1 VATVSCAADGKKM
14 KVTWD
19 DGEESTF
26 HAVWLR
32 HNCQCSECVQ
42 HSSGQKLVTSVELS
56 GSLRI
61 SETRV
66 QENTVDIGW
75 FSDGRRHRGYLNLSW
90 LRENSYSASSQAKRK
105 ERTRPLVAVSLP
117 ELHYSEVVHSDEGIW
132 T

>member
-1 VATVSCAADGKKM
+1 MHRDPRSHGVAMAFLLRWRIRSVSRQSGLQRRFRALDCRCLSLPPHRSSCNDVATVSCAADGKKM

-19 DGEESTF
+19 DGGESTF

-61 SETRV
+61 TETRV
-66 QENTVDIGW
+66 QGTIQE
-75 FSDGRRHRGYLNLSW
+75 SDAYHR
-90 LRENSYSASSQAKRK
+90 
-105 ERTRPLVAVSLP
+105 V
-117 ELHYSEVVHSDEGIW
+117 
-132 T
+132 